1 MFDSLKVP
9 TIAVIENMAYYMCGS
24 CDTKHRL
31 FGAGYTKQLKD
42 QFGIKNS
49 FEVPILEEISQMS
62 DSGTPFVLSLP
73 EEMSI
78 VKVYKEIAQKVASEV
93 SELKNDSA
101 SARLE
106 AKYDPIKGK
115 VIIEE
120 HLNTNDPAATAR
132 QTRFRKQID
141 PFELRVKCRC
151 AGCIDEIDGRQIL
164 QINKVPE
171 DVYPTNMQRKGNYAV
186 AVVWSDGHRSS
197 IYPFERI
204 LSSEIKGE
212 TL

>member
-1 MFDSLKVP
+1 
-9 TIAVIENMAYYMCGS
+9 
-24 CDTKHRL
+24 
-31 FGAGYTKQLKD
+31 
-42 QFGIKNS
+42 
-49 FEVPILEEISQMS
+49 MS

-78 VKVYKEIAQKVASEV
+78 VQVYKEIALKVDSEV
-93 SELKNDSA
+93 TELEKGA
-101 SARLE
+101 ARLE
-106 AKYDPIKGK
+106 AKYDPIQGK

-120 HLNTNDPAATAR
+120 HLNATDSTASAR
-132 QTRFRKQID
+132 KTRVRKSID
-141 PFELRVKCRC
+141 PYELRIKCRC

-204 LSSEIKGE
+204 LSNEIAGE
-212 TL
+212 TS